1 MLTRFCLNFLGY
13 RGVINSSKKKIGR
26 TRLLCRIALSRYG
39 DFVQKMWEGIISQ
52 TYLRKQRRFPYLAA
66 VIDLDS
72 NRLRSVVSRG
82 TRELTNP
89 PYYNSAYDCTTDEM
103 AWREQ
108 VEEVRERK
116 AERGQEKKVG

>member
-39 DFVQKMWEGIISQ
+39 DFVHKMWEGIISQ

-82 TRELTNP
+82 HP
-89 PYYNSAYDCTTDEM
+89 
-103 AWREQ
+103 
-108 VEEVRERK
+108 
-116 AERGQEKKVG
+116 